1 MTRLLFRLAF
11 AGIRSR
17 LLASALTIAI
27 AGAAAATIVLA
38 LEVRSSGVDPWQRTF
53 DAANGAH
60 VLALVPSQADAR
72 AIGQLPGVTE
82 RGAPF
87 PIVTATVGPRGSS
100 DRVQLAGLSGTPTVN
115 MPVLTSGSQLRG
127 GGIVLERSFAHAV
140 GIEVG
145 ATLNL
150 TSGDERLG
158 SVDRRGSVD
167 LPVLGTAVVPSQPRY
182 PRRNPGLAWV
192 TRATL
197 ERIEPDRTRWDWM
210 EALRVS
216 NPAAAAAFTGRA
228 AAVLPQTTLRSGPLS
243 FETWQAQRDNALDD
257 ARTTQVIVTTF
268 TILLLI
274 VAFVVVGILVG
285 ARAGAQHREIGLLK
299 AAGFTP
305 RQVGAVFALESAA
318 LGLVAAALGFALGTI
333 LAPRLAAPSAE
344 TLLGSPTIAANPW
357 HVLVASFVVLPVLV
371 AGALTS
377 TRRSTRFSVLEAI
390 RAGSSS
396 PPNSRLAR
404 AAALSAMPLTIGLGL
419 KDLLARGRRALLLAA
434 AIALS
439 GAVVVI
445 ALSVNASLDAQP
457 AGKTSDVPDEL
468 PLLIY
473 TLDATLLLITATT
486 LVAVALLSVRERIRD
501 YGVLKAIGL
510 TPRQITSTLV
520 SAHAA
525 LAVVASL
532 FAIPLGIGLYLALYG
547 LASGSTEGAVVA
559 PWWSL
564 ALIPVGTV
572 LVVVAATSLPARL
585 ATRIRTADA
594 LRYE

>member
-1 MTRLLFRLAF
+1 MTALLLRLAF

-38 LEVRSSGVDPWQRTF
+38 LEVRSSGRDPWQQTF

-60 VLALVPSQADAR
+60 VLASVPSQADAR
-72 AIGQLPGVTE
+72 ALAELPGVTQ
-82 RGAPF
+82 RGAPV
-87 PIVTATVGPRGSS
+87 PLATTTVGPSGSTE
-100 DRVQLAGLSGTPTVN
+100 RVELAGLSGRTAVN
-115 MPVLTSGSQLRG
+115 RPVLTAGSPLRE
-127 GGIVLERSFAHAV
+127 GGIVLERSLAKAL

-145 ATLNL
+145 ATLAV
-150 TSGDERLG
+150 TG
-158 SVDRRGSVD
+158 SRGPIALS
-167 LPVLGTAVVPSQPRY
+167 VLGTAVVPSQPRY

-192 TRATL
+192 TPATL
-197 ERIEPDRTRWDWM
+197 ERVEPDRNRWRWT
-210 EALRVS
+210 EALRLA
-216 NPAAAAAFTGRA
+216 NPSAAAAFTKRA
-228 AAVLPQTTLRSGPLS
+228 AAGFPATTLY
-243 FETWQAQRDNALDD
+243 FETWQDQRDFALDD
-257 ARTTQVIVTTF
+257 AQPTQLIATTF
-268 TILLLI
+268 TVLLLI

-285 ARAGAQHREIGLLK
+285 ARASAQHREIGLLK

-318 LGLVAAALGFALGTI
+318 LGFIAAALGFTLGVL

-357 HVLVASFVVLPVLV
+357 HILVASCLVIPVLL
-371 AGALTS
+371 AGTLTS
-377 TRRSTRFSVLEAI
+377 TRRSTRYTVLEAI

-404 AAALSAMPLTIGLGL
+404 AVTRSFLPLTIGLGL
-419 KDLLARGRRALLLAA
+419 KDLLARGRRALLLSA
-434 AIALS
+434 AIAVT
-439 GAVVVI
+439 GAVVVV
-445 ALSVNASLDAQP
+445 ALSLEATLDAQP
-457 AGKTSDVPDEL
+457 AGEVSDVPDEL
-468 PLLIY
+468 PLLVY
-473 TLDATLLLITATT
+473 TLDAVLLLITGTT
-486 LVAVALLSVRERIRD
+486 LVAVTLLSVRERIRD

-510 TPRQITSTLV
+510 TPAQINSTVV

-532 FAIPLGIGLYLALYG
+532 LAIPLGIGLYLALAKA
-547 LASGSTEGAVVA
+547 ASGTTEDAVLA

-564 ALIPVGTV
+564 ALIPIGTV
-572 LVVVAATSLPARL
+572 LVVGAATSLPARL
-585 ATRIRTADA
+585 ATRVRTADA

>member
-1 MTRLLFRLAF
+1 MTVVLVRLAF

-27 AGAAAATIVLA
+27 AAAAVATIVLA

-53 DAANGAH
+53 AEANGAH
-60 VLALVPSQADAR
+60 VLAFAPSQADAA
-72 AIGQLPGVTE
+72 AIGEQPGVTE
-82 RGAPF
+82 RSAPV
-87 PIVTATVGPRGSS
+87 PLAPATVGPRGRT
-100 DRVQLAGLSGTPTVN
+100 DRIELAGLSGRTTVN
-115 MPVLTSGSQLRG
+115 VPVLTAGSQLRE
-127 GGIVLERSFAHAV
+127 GGIVLERSVARAL

-145 ATLNL
+145 ATLKL
-150 TSGDERLG
+150 TSSRDSIEI
-158 SVDRRGSVD
+158 
-167 LPVLGTAVVPSQPRY
+167 PVLGTAVVPSQPRY

-197 ERIEPDRTRWDWM
+197 ERIEPDHGRWRWS
-210 EALRVS
+210 EAVRLADPS
-216 NPAAAAAFTGRA
+216 AAAAFTERA
-228 AAVLPQTTLRSGPLS
+228 AAGLPATASRAGSLY
-243 FETWQAQRDNALDD
+243 FETWQDQRDNALGD
-257 ARTTQVIVTTF
+257 AQGTQVIVTIF

-285 ARAGAQHREIGLLK
+285 ARASEQHRQIGLLK

-305 RQVGAVFALESAA
+305 RQVGIVFALESAA
-318 LGLVAAALGFALGTI
+318 LGLVAAALGFALGAM

-344 TLLGSPTIAANPW
+344 TLLGSPTMAANPW
-357 HVLVASFVVLPVLV
+357 HILVAGCVVVPVLV
-371 AGALTS
+371 AAALSS

-390 RAGSSS
+390 RAGSPS
-396 PPNSRLAR
+396 PANSRLAR
-404 AAALSAMPLTIGLGL
+404 AVVRSALPFTIGLGL

-434 AIALS
+434 AIALT
-439 GAVVVI
+439 GAMVVVV
-445 ALSVNASLDAQP
+445 LSLDATLDAQR
-457 AGKTSDVPDEL
+457 ASKTSDFPDEL
-468 PLLIY
+468 LLLIY
-473 TLDATLLLITATT
+473 TLEGVLLLITATT

-510 TPRQITSTLV
+510 TPRQITSTVV

-525 LAVVASL
+525 LAVLASL
-532 FAIPLGIGLYLALYG
+532 LAVPLGIGLYLALFRIAG
-547 LASGSTEGAVVA
+547 DTTEDAVIA

-564 ALIPVGTV
+564 ALIPIGTV